1 MSLVKIGN
9 GQLSVTVETL
19 GAELF
24 SVRTADGAE
33 WLWQGDPKYWS
44 GRAPILFPVVGRTPE
59 GFITVGGI
67 KYPIGNHGFARSSE
81 FAVVESSADR
91 VRLRIADSAAT
102 RASFPF
108 AFSLDLVFAIEGGAL
123 VSRAE
128 VTNTGDVAMPFSFGF
143 HPAFQWPLPG
153 AAGKAHWLTLAE
165 PEEPPTHR
173 LGDKLV
179 LARGVEPSVFVKGR
193 YQPKAADFE
202 RDAIIIEKIA
212 SPSVTFG
219 VDGGAQIK
227 VGWQGLSS
235 LGIWQKPG
243 APYLCIEPWQG
254 LPPWVGG
261 SVALEDRPGSVA
273 LEPGVTRS
281 FTMTVVPQPA

>member
-1 MSLVKIGN
+1 MAAARRCRQGSL
-9 GQLSVTVETL
+9 
-19 GAELF
+19 A
-24 SVRTADGAE
+24 
-33 WLWQGDPKYWS
+33 YS
-44 GRAPILFPVVGRTPE
+44 GRAR
-59 GFITVGGI
+59 
-67 KYPIGNHGFARSSE
+67 
-81 FAVVESSADR
+81 
-91 VRLRIADSAAT
+91 
-102 RASFPF
+102 
-108 AFSLDLVFAIEGGAL
+108 
-123 VSRAE
+123 
-128 VTNTGDVAMPFSFGF
+128 
-143 HPAFQWPLPG
+143 
-153 AAGKAHWLTLAE
+153 
-165 PEEPPTHR
+165 EPPTHR

-254 LPPWVGG
+254 IADPQGYEG
-261 SVALEDRPGSVA
+261 DFRDK
-273 LEPGVTRS
+273 PGVVLLAPDKMRL
-281 FTMTVVPQPA
+281 FGMEVTVRPAP